1 MYFRASGV
9 VSGPLRHLWGRFRC
23 AAAQNKR
30 GGPCEAFL
38 FYLRRIITL
47 IYSYMYISIYIYI
60 YVGLPLPPAA
70 LAVRVSCACC
80 ALAAVQHCSLLPL
93 SAFLFFRFGFHA
105 FLNFLIAVVFSF
117 FPACSLFL
125 CLVGLQN
132 ILFVAA
138 FLLPLCL
145 PFFSAGRATGTS
157 GLQFVWLCR

>member
-1 MYFRASGV
+1 MACPG
-9 VSGPLRHLWGRFRC
+9 LREGRRPPRPSLRVFILL
-23 AAAQNKR
+23 AAYNHSYI
-30 GGPCEAFL
+30 F
-38 FYLRRIITL
+38 
-47 IYSYMYISIYIYI
+47 IYVYKYIYIYI

-157 GLQFVWLCR
+157 GLQFVWLYR